1 MKPLEELNHY
11 EALEIGMDAT
21 TEQVDKAYRTL
32 EATYEPDSL
41 AVYSL
46 LDAADV
52 TAMRERIEAAYQ
64 VLSDEEGRQGYD
76 LSLRGSE
83 ESEISPGDGAS
94 GGDEETGDPVQALAR
109 DGVAVLDDGAPE
121 PQNFHG
127 AGLRCARERRGIP
140 LEQVASLTKI
150 NPTYLRWIEDDNY
163 DELPALVYVRGFVTS
178 YARAIGLDPERV
190 AASYI
195 SHLED
200 AQSNPPR
207 GRRPGGR

>member
-11 EALEIGMDAT
+11 EALEIGIDAT
-21 TEQVDKAYRTL
+21 AEQVDKAYRML

-52 TAMRERIEAAYQ
+52 TAMSERIEAAYQ

-76 LSLRGSE
+76 LSLRGAEKSE
-83 ESEISPGDGAS
+83 VSLDDDVS
-94 GGDEETGDPVQALAR
+94 GGDVEAGDHARALALEDVQAL
-109 DGVAVLDDGAPE
+109 DDGEAE
-121 PQNFHG
+121 PRDFDG

-140 LEQVASLTKI
+140 LEQLAAQTKI
-150 NPTYLRWIEDDNY
+150 NRTYLRWIEDDNY
-163 DELPALVYVRGFVTS
+163 DELPALVYVRGFVIS
-178 YARAIGLDPERV
+178 YARAIGLDPDRV
-190 AASYI
+190 VTSYM

-200 AQSNPPR
+200 AQSDPPR
-207 GRRPGGR
+207 GRRPGER

>member
-11 EALEIGMDAT
+11 EALEIGIDAT
-21 TEQVDKAYRTL
+21 AEQVEKAYRML

-52 TAMRERIEAAYQ
+52 TAISERIEAAYQ

-76 LSLRGSE
+76 LSLRGAEKSE
-83 ESEISPGDGAS
+83 VSLDDDVSGEDVEAGDHARALALE
-94 GGDEETGDPVQALAR
+94 DVQAL
-109 DGVAVLDDGAPE
+109 DDGEAE
-121 PQNFHG
+121 PRDFDG

-140 LEQVASLTKI
+140 LEQLAAQTKI
-150 NPTYLRWIEDDNY
+150 NRTYLRWIEDDNY
-163 DELPALVYVRGFVTS
+163 DELPALVYVRGFVIS
-178 YARAIGLDPERV
+178 YARAIGLDPDRV
-190 AASYI
+190 VTSYM

-200 AQSNPPR
+200 AQSDPPR
-207 GRRPGGR
+207 GRRPGER